1 LKILGKK
8 FLKNKK
14 QQRMNT
20 YSKLL
25 IAATLLLLAAT
36 NCQKDFLDRRPP
48 GRLTFE
54 EFFQTEAHA
63 VQATNA
69 VYEQYR
75 SFDLAAL
82 PYVACTDVLSDDA
95 DKGSTAND
103 APLMSD
109 LDNFTMDAT
118 NPFVSPIYKG
128 HFRAIARANLAI
140 ANIPTIEMDAALRD
154 RLVGECKFLRAY
166 SYFLL
171 VQWFGDLPLITNTLQ
186 GDEYYAQTRQPREAI
201 YDQIETDLQDAAAVL
216 PEKDGYAAA
225 DKGRVTK
232 AAAKGILAKLYMLK
246 RDWAAAEG
254 QCLDIIN
261 STKYSLLNR
270 YADNFLPVGENG
282 AESIF
287 EIQTVALPTQQAA
300 GPGSSPYNMVQGV
313 RGIPNLGWGFNR
325 PSDNL
330 VTAYEN
336 GDPRREATIIYVGEI
351 LPDGSTQVQ
360 DNPEIINER
369 FNQKAWVP
377 AHPGLQ
383 DNGPGNIRVLRYAD
397 ILLLAAEAKNEQNKA
412 GEALP
417 LLNQVRKR
425 ARGTNNFILP
435 DVTVTD
441 QGQLRE
447 RIYRERRVELA
458 MEQHRWFD
466 LLRWGRASQVLKAV
480 GKDFVDG
487 KHELL
492 PIPQTEID
500 LTGGKITQNP
510 GY

>member
-1 LKILGKK
+1 
-8 FLKNKK
+8 
-14 QQRMNT
+14 MNT
-20 YSKLL
+20 TIKLS
-25 IAATLLLLAAT
+25 IAAAFLLLAT
-36 NCQKDFLDRRPP
+36 NSCQKDFLDRKPP
-48 GRLTFE
+48 GELTFE
-54 EFFQTEAHA
+54 EFFKTAEQA
-63 VQATNA
+63 VEATNA
-69 VYEQYR
+69 VYAQYR
-75 SFDLAAL
+75 EFDLCAL
-82 PYVACTDVLSDDA
+82 PYIACTDVISDDA

-109 LDNFTMDAT
+109 IDNFTLDAT
-118 NPFVSPIYKG
+118 NPFVAPVYRG
-128 HFRAIARANLAI
+128 HYRAIARANVAI
-140 ANIPTIEMDAALRD
+140 ENIPLIEMDAQLRD

-171 VQWFGDLPLITNTLQ
+171 VNWFGDLVLVTKTLQ
-186 GDEYYAQTRQPREAI
+186 GDEYYAQTRQPRSAV
-201 YDQIETDLQDAAAVL
+201 YDQIEQDLKDAIAVL
-216 PEKDGYAAA
+216 PEKDGYAQA
-225 DKGRVTK
+225 DKGRATK
-232 AAAKGILAKLYMLK
+232 AAARGILAKLYMLK
-246 RDWAAAEG
+246 KDWAAAET
-254 QCLDIIN
+254 QCMEIIN
-261 STKYSLLNR
+261 SNKYSLLNR

-287 EIQTVALPTQQAA
+287 EIQAVALPTQQAA

-330 VTAYEN
+330 VSSYEN
-336 GDPRREATIIYVGEI
+336 GDPRREATVIYVGEI

-360 DNPEIINER
+360 NNPEIINAR

-377 AHPGLQ
+377 AHSGLQ
-383 DNGPGNIRVLRYAD
+383 DNGPGNIRVLRYSD
-397 ILLLAAEAKNEQNKA
+397 ILLLAAEAKNEQSKA
-412 GEALP
+412 AEALP

-441 QGQLRE
+441 QSMLRE

-458 MEQHRWFD
+458 MEQQRWFD
-466 LLRWGRASQVLKAV
+466 LLRWGRAAQVMQAA
-480 GKDFVDG
+480 GKTNFEAG

-492 PIPQTEID
+492 PIPQSEVD
-500 LTGGKITQNP
+500 LTSGRVKQNF

>member
-1 LKILGKK
+1 MKIH
-8 FLKNKK
+8 
-14 QQRMNT
+14 
-20 YSKLL
+20 KLL
-25 IAATLLLLAAT
+25 LTITLLASG
-36 NCQKDFLDRRPP
+36 CQKDFLDRRPP
-48 GRLTFE
+48 GELTFE
-54 EFFQTEAHA
+54 EFFQNADQA

-82 PYVACTDVLSDDA
+82 SYIGCTDILSDDA

-103 APLMSD
+103 APVLSD

-118 NPFVSPIYKG
+118 NPYISPLYKG
-128 HFRAIARANLAI
+128 HYRAIARANVAI
-140 ANIPTIEMDAALRD
+140 EGIARVESMDEALRS
-154 RLVGECKFLRAY
+154 RLIGECKFLRAY

-171 VQWFGDLPLITNTLQ
+171 VQWFGDLVLVTKTLQ
-186 GDEYYAQTRQPREAI
+186 GDEYYAQTRQPKEVI
-201 YDQIETDLQDAAAVL
+201 YAQIEQDLKDAAAVL
-216 PEKDGYAAA
+216 PEKDGYPASE
-225 DKGRVTK
+225 KGRVTQ
-232 AAAKGILAKLYMLK
+232 AAAKGLLAKLYMLK
-246 RDWAAAEG
+246 KDWASAEA
-254 QCLDIIN
+254 QCMDIIN
-261 STKYSLLNR
+261 GGKYSLLAR

-282 AESIF
+282 TESVF
-287 EIQTVALPTQQAA
+287 EIQTVALETQQAA

-313 RGIPNLGWGFNR
+313 RGVPNLGWGFNR

-330 VTAYEN
+330 VSSYEN

-351 LPDGSTQVQ
+351 LPDGSTQVK

-369 FNQKAWVP
+369 YNQKAWVP
-377 AHPGLQ
+377 AHSGLQ
-383 DNGPGNIRVLRYAD
+383 DNGPGNIRVLRYSD
-397 ILLLAAEAKNEQNKA
+397 ILLLAAEAKNELGKS

-417 LLNQVRKR
+417 LLNLVRKR

-441 QGQLRE
+441 QTQLRE

-466 LLRWGRASQVLKAV
+466 LVRWGRAETVMTAL
-480 GKDFVDG
+480 GKSFVAN
-487 KHELL
+487 KHEVL
-492 PIPQTEID
+492 PIPQTEVD
-500 LTGGKITQNP
+500 LTSGKVTQNN

>member
-1 LKILGKK
+1 MSTPFK
-8 FLKNKK
+8 
-14 QQRMNT
+14 
-20 YSKLL
+20 SL
-25 IAATLLLLAAT
+25 IAAAALLLVAT
-36 NCQKDFLDRRPP
+36 NCQKDFLDRQPP
-48 GRLTFE
+48 GELTYE
-54 EFFQTEAHA
+54 DFFLTSDHA

-69 VYEQYR
+69 VYEIYR
-75 SFDLAAL
+75 SFDLCAL
-82 PYVACTDVLSDDA
+82 PYLACTDVLSDDA

-103 APLMSD
+103 QPVMSD
-109 LDNFTMDAT
+109 IDNFLMDAT
-118 NPFVSPIYKG
+118 NPLIAPVYQG
-128 HFRAIARANLAI
+128 HYRAIARANVAI
-140 ANIPTIEMDAALRD
+140 ENIPRVEMDAALRD
-154 RLVGECKFLRAY
+154 RLAGECKFLRAY

-171 VQWFGDLPLITNTLQ
+171 VQWFGDLVLVTKTLQ
-186 GDEYYAQTRQPREAI
+186 GDEYYAQERQPKEVI
-201 YDQIETDLQDAAAVL
+201 YAQIESDLKDAIAVL
-216 PEKDGYAAA
+216 PDRDEYAPA
-225 DKGRVTK
+225 DKGRASK
-232 AAAKGILAKLYMLK
+232 AAAQGLLAKLYMLK
-246 RDWAAAEG
+246 KDWANAEI
-254 QCLDIIN
+254 QCMEIIN
-261 STKYSLLNR
+261 SNKYSLLPK
-270 YADNFLPVGENG
+270 YADNFLPVGENS

-287 EIQTVALPTQQAA
+287 EMQAVALETQQAA

-336 GDPRREATIIYVGEI
+336 GDPRREATIIYVGEV

-377 AHPGLQ
+377 NHPGLQ
-383 DNGPGNIRVLRYAD
+383 DNGPGNIKILRYSD
-397 ILLLAAEAKNEQNKA
+397 VLLLAAEAKNELSKA
-412 GEALP
+412 AEALP
-417 LLNQVRKR
+417 LLNAVRKR

-441 QGQLRE
+441 QALLRE

-466 LLRWGRASQVLKAV
+466 LLRWGRAADVMQAA
-480 GKDFVDG
+480 GKTNFVPG

-500 LTGGKITQNP
+500 LTSGRIKQNP
-510 GY
+510 FYN

>member
-1 LKILGKK
+1 MSTSFK
-8 FLKNKK
+8 
-14 QQRMNT
+14 
-20 YSKLL
+20 SL
-25 IAATLLLLAAT
+25 IAAAFLLFTAT

-63 VQATNA
+63 VEATNA
-69 VYEQYR
+69 VYEQFR
-75 SFDLAAL
+75 IFDCIAL
-82 PYVACTDVLSDDA
+82 PFLACTDVLSDDA

-103 APLMSD
+103 APLISD
-109 LDNFTMDAT
+109 LDNFTLDAT
-118 NPFVSPIYKG
+118 NPYVSPVYRG
-128 HFRAIARANLAI
+128 YYRAIARANVAI
-140 ANIPTIEMDAALRD
+140 ESIPNVDMDAVLRD
-154 RLVGECKFLRAY
+154 RLIGECKFLRAY

-171 VQWFGDLPLITNTLQ
+171 VQWFGDLPLITKTLQ
-186 GDEYYAQTRQPREAI
+186 GDEYYSQTRQSKDLV
-201 YDQIETDLQDAAAVL
+201 YNQIEADLKDAIATL
-216 PEKDGYAAA
+216 PEKNAYPASELGRATKGAAR
-225 DKGRVTK
+225 GL
-232 AAAKGILAKLYMLK
+232 LAKLYMLK
-246 RDWAAAEG
+246 KDWAAAEA
-254 QCLDIIN
+254 QCMDIIN
-261 STKYSLLNR
+261 SNQYSLLTK
-270 YADNFLPVGENG
+270 YADNFLPVGENA

-287 EIQTVALPTQQAA
+287 ELQAVALETSQAA

-377 AHPGLQ
+377 AHSGLQ
-383 DNGPGNIRVLRYAD
+383 DNGPGNIRVLRYSD
-397 ILLLAAEAKNEQNKA
+397 VLLLAAEAKNEQMKA
-412 GEALP
+412 AEALP
-417 LLNQVRKR
+417 LLNLVRKR

-441 QGQLRE
+441 QTMLRE

-466 LLRWGRASQVLKAV
+466 LLRWGRAAEVMQAA
-480 GKDFVDG
+480 GKSNFVKG

-492 PIPQTEID
+492 PIPQTEVD
-500 LTGGKITQNP
+500 LTGGRIAQNP
-510 GY
+510 MY

>member
-1 LKILGKK
+1 
-8 FLKNKK
+8 
-14 QQRMNT
+14 MN
-20 YSKLL
+20 KLL
-25 IAATLLLLAAT
+25 KYLSAAVMVLLSIT
-36 NCQKDFLDRRPP
+36 SCQKDFLERRPE

-54 EFFQTEAHA
+54 EFFQIEAHA
-63 VQATNA
+63 IEATNA
-69 VYEQYR
+69 VYAQYR
-75 SFDLAAL
+75 EFDLVAL
-82 PYVACTDVLSDDA
+82 PYLACTDILSDDA
-95 DKGSTAND
+95 DKGSTQND
-103 APLMSD
+103 APLISD
-109 LDNFTMDAT
+109 LDNFTLDAT
-118 NPFVSPIYKG
+118 NPYVAPVYRG
-128 HFRAIARANLAI
+128 HYRAIARANLAI
-140 ANIPTIEMDAALRD
+140 ENIPNIEMDAALRD

-166 SYFLL
+166 SYLLL
-171 VQWFGDLPLITNTLQ
+171 VQWFGDLPLITRTLQ
-186 GDEYYAQTRQPREAI
+186 GDEYYSQTRQDKSLI
-201 YDQIETDLQDAAAVL
+201 YDQIEADLKDAINAL
-216 PEKDGYAAA
+216 PDKAGYAQA
-225 DKGRVTK
+225 DKGRATK
-232 AAAKGILAKLYMLK
+232 AAAQGLLAKLYMIK
-246 RDWAAAEG
+246 HDWAAAET
-254 QCLDIIN
+254 QCMDIIN
-261 STKYSLLNR
+261 STQYSLLTR

-287 EIQTVALPTQQAA
+287 EMQAVALPTQQAA
-300 GPGSSPYNMVQGV
+300 GPGASPFNMVQGV

-330 VTAYEN
+330 VSAYEN

-397 ILLLAAEAKNEQNKA
+397 ILLLAAEAKNELGKS

-435 DVTVTD
+435 DITVTD
-441 QGQLRE
+441 QAMLRE

-466 LLRWGRASQVLKAV
+466 LLRWGRAAQVMQAV
-480 GKDFVDG
+480 GKANFVPG

-492 PIPQTEID
+492 PIPQTEVD
-500 LTGGKITQNP
+500 LTSGRITQNP
-510 GY
+510 MY